1 MVVNKRKILVTGATG
16 QQGGAL
22 ARLLLKKKHEVYA
35 LIRSTKSES
44 PKAQNL
50 RNQGAKLVEADLDK
64 PDSLEQAT
72 SGIDSVFLMGTP
84 VEVGTEGEI
93 RRGKMMV
100 DIAKEKKIEH
110 IVYSSVVNADK
121 NTGILAFESK
131 YKVEQHIKNS
141 GIPYTI
147 IGPTFFM
154 GNLLS
159 YPLGQQGQVALPLS
173 PSRILGLQQGQ
184 VALPLSPSRILQQIA
199 VENIAEFSALALER
213 RNSFIGKRI
222 DIASDEITG
231 EQAAKVL
238 SNELGRKI
246 RYEQVPMEQICQASE
261 DLAVMYEWFERIGT
275 GVDVAALHKQYP
287 EVNWLTFKDWVKS
300 QNWGDLASSP
310 TNSKT

>member
-1 MVVNKRKILVTGATG
+1 MVANKRKILVTGATG

-22 ARLLLKKKHEVYA
+22 ARLLLQKKHEVYA

-50 RNQGAKLVEADLDK
+50 RNQGAKLVEGDLDK
-64 PDSLEQAT
+64 PDSLEQVMN
-72 SGIDSVFLMGTP
+72 GIDSVFLMGTW

-121 NTGILAFESK
+121 NTGIPHFESK

-154 GNLLS
+154 DNLHS
-159 YPLGQQGQVALPLS
+159 YSLA
-173 PSRILGLQQGQ
+173 GLQQGQ
-184 VALPLSPSRILQQIA
+184 VALPLSPSRILQQSA

-238 SNELGRKI
+238 SNELGHKI
-246 RYEQVPMEQICQASE
+246 RYEQVPMEQIRQASE
-261 DLAVMYEWFERIGT
+261 DLAVMFEWFERIGT

-300 QNWGDLASSP
+300 QNWGDLAASS

>member
-1 MVVNKRKILVTGATG
+1 MVAYKRKILVTGATG

-22 ARLLLKKKHEVYA
+22 ARLLLQKKHEVYA

-50 RNQGAKLVEADLDK
+50 RNLGAKLVEGDLDK

-72 SGIDSVFLMGTP
+72 NGIDSVFLMGTW

-121 NTGILAFESK
+121 NTGIPHFESK

-154 GNLLS
+154 DNLLS
-159 YPLGQQGQVALPLS
+159 YSLA
-173 PSRILGLQQGQ
+173 GLQQGQ
-184 VALPLSPSRILQQIA
+184 VALPLSPSRILQQSA

-238 SNELGRKI
+238 SNELGHKI
-246 RYEQVPMEQICQASE
+246 RYEQVPMEQIRQASE
-261 DLAVMYEWFERIGT
+261 DLAVMFEWFERIGT
-275 GVDVAALHKQYP
+275 GVDVASLHQQYP

-300 QNWGDLASSP
+300 QNWEGLAASS

>member
-1 MVVNKRKILVTGATG
+1 MVANKRKILVTGATG
-16 QQGGAL
+16 QQGDAL
-22 ARLLLKKKHEVYA
+22 ARLLLQKKHEVYA

-64 PDSLEQAT
+64 PDSLEQVMN
-72 SGIDSVFLMGTP
+72 GIDSVFLMGTW
-84 VEVGTEGEI
+84 VEVGTEGET

-121 NTGILAFESK
+121 NTGIPHFESK

-154 GNLLS
+154 DNLHS
-159 YPLGQQGQVALPLS
+159 YSLA
-173 PSRILGLQQGQ
+173 GLQQGQ
-184 VALPLSPSRILQQIA
+184 VALPLSPSRILQQSA

-238 SNELGRKI
+238 SNELGHKI
-246 RYEQVPMEQICQASE
+246 RYEQVPMEQIRQASE
-261 DLAVMYEWFERIGT
+261 DLAVMFEWFERIGT

-300 QNWGDLASSP
+300 QNWGDLAVSS

>member
-1 MVVNKRKILVTGATG
+1 MVANKRKILVTGATG

-50 RNQGAKLVEADLDK
+50 KKMGAKLIKGDLDN

-72 SGIDSVFLMGTP
+72 NGIDSVFLMGTW
-84 VEVGTEGEI
+84 VEVGTEGET

-121 NTGILAFESK
+121 NTGIPHFESK

-154 GNLLS
+154 DNLHS
-159 YPLGQQGQVALPLS
+159 YSLA
-173 PSRILGLQQGQ
+173 GLQQGQ

-246 RYEQVPMEQICQASE
+246 RYEQVPMEQIRQASE

-300 QNWGDLASSP
+300 QNWGDLAQLSI
-310 TNSKT
+310 K

>member
-1 MVVNKRKILVTGATG
+1 MVANKRKILVTGATG

-22 ARLLLKKKHEVYA
+22 ARLLLQKKHEVYA
-35 LIRSTKSES
+35 LIRNTEPES

-50 RNQGAKLVEADLDK
+50 RNLGAKLIKGDLDN
-64 PDSLEQAT
+64 PESLEQAT
-72 SGIDSVFLMGTP
+72 NGVDSVFLMGTW
-84 VEVGTEGEI
+84 VEVGTEGET

-110 IVYSSVVNADK
+110 LVYSSVVNADK
-121 NTGILAFESK
+121 NTGIPHFESK

-154 GNLLS
+154 DNLLS
-159 YPLGQQGQVALPLS
+159 YSRAGLQQGQLALPLS
-173 PSRILGLQQGQ
+173 PS
-184 VALPLSPSRILQQIA
+184 VILQQSA
-199 VENIAEFSALALER
+199 LENIAEFFALVLEG
-213 RNSFIGKRI
+213 RNSFLGKRI
-222 DIASDEITG
+222 DITSDELTG

-238 SNELGRKI
+238 SDELRRKI
-246 RYEQVPMEQICQASE
+246 SYVQVPLEQIRQASE
-261 DLAVMYEWFERIGT
+261 DLALMFQWFERIGT
-275 GVDVAALHKQYP
+275 GVDVASLHKQYP

-300 QNWGDLASSP
+300 QNWEGLAASS

>member
-1 MVVNKRKILVTGATG
+1 MVANKRKILVTGATG

-22 ARLLLKKKHEVYA
+22 ARLLLQKKHEVYA
-35 LIRSTKSES
+35 LIRNTEPES

-50 RNQGAKLVEADLDK
+50 RNLGAKLIKGDLDN

-72 SGIDSVFLMGTP
+72 NGIDSVFLMGTW
-84 VEVGTEGEI
+84 VEVGTEGET

-110 IVYSSVVNADK
+110 LVYSSVVNADK
-121 NTGILAFESK
+121 NTGIPHFESK

-154 GNLLS
+154 DNLLS
-159 YPLGQQGQVALPLS
+159 YSRAGLQQGQLALPLS
-173 PSRILGLQQGQ
+173 PSL
-184 VALPLSPSRILQQIA
+184 ILQQSA
-199 VENIAEFSALALER
+199 LENIAEFFALVLER
-213 RNSFIGKRI
+213 RNSFLGKRI
-222 DIASDEITG
+222 DIASDELTG
-231 EQAAKVL
+231 EQAAKIL
-238 SNELGRKI
+238 SDELRRKI
-246 RYEQVPMEQICQASE
+246 NYVQVPLEQIRQASE
-261 DLAVMYEWFERIGT
+261 DLALMFQWFERIGT
-275 GVDVAALHKQYP
+275 AVNVASLHKQYP

-300 QNWGDLASSP
+300 QNWESLAASS

>member
-1 MVVNKRKILVTGATG
+1 MVANKRKILVTGATG

-22 ARLLLKKKHEVYA
+22 ARLLLQKKHEVYA

-50 RNQGAKLVEADLDK
+50 RNQGAKLVEGDLDK

-72 SGIDSVFLMGTP
+72 NGIDSVFLMGTW

-121 NTGILAFESK
+121 NTGIPHFESK

-154 GNLLS
+154 DNLLS
-159 YPLGQQGQVALPLS
+159 YSLA
-173 PSRILGLQQGQ
+173 GLQQGQ

-238 SNELGRKI
+238 SNELGHKI
-246 RYEQVPMEQICQASE
+246 RYEQVPMEQIRQASE
-261 DLAVMYEWFERIGT
+261 DLAVMFEWFERIGT
-275 GVDVAALHKQYP
+275 GVDIAALHKQYP

-300 QNWGDLASSP
+300 QNWGDLAASS

>member
-1 MVVNKRKILVTGATG
+1 MVANKRKILVTGATG

-22 ARLLLKKKHEVYA
+22 ARLLLQKKHEVFA

-64 PDSLEQAT
+64 SDSLEQAT
-72 SGIDSVFLMGTP
+72 NGIDSVFLMGTW
-84 VEVGTEGEI
+84 VEVGTEGET

-100 DIAKEKKIEH
+100 DIAKEKKVEH
-110 IVYSSVVNADK
+110 LVYSSVVNADK
-121 NTGILAFESK
+121 NTGIPHFESK

-154 GNLLS
+154 DNLLS
-159 YPLGQQGQVALPLS
+159 YSLA
-173 PSRILGLQQGQ
+173 GLQQGQ
-184 VALPLSPSRILQQIA
+184 VALPLSPSRILQQSA

-246 RYEQVPMEQICQASE
+246 RYEQVPMEQIRQASE

-287 EVNWLTFKDWVKS
+287 EVNWLSFKDWVKS
-300 QNWGDLASSP
+300 QNWGDLAVPS

>member
-1 MVVNKRKILVTGATG
+1 MVANKRKILVTGATG

-22 ARLLLKKKHEVYA
+22 ARLLLQKKHEVYA

-50 RNQGAKLVEADLDK
+50 RNQGAKLVEGDLDK
-64 PDSLEQAT
+64 PDSLEQVMN
-72 SGIDSVFLMGTP
+72 GIDSVFLMGTW

-154 GNLLS
+154 DNLLS
-159 YPLGQQGQVALPLS
+159 YSLA
-173 PSRILGLQQGQ
+173 GLQQGQ
-184 VALPLSPSRILQQIA
+184 VALPLSPSRILQQSA

-246 RYEQVPMEQICQASE
+246 RYEQVPMEQIRQASE

-300 QNWGDLASSP
+300 QNWGDLAASS

>member
-1 MVVNKRKILVTGATG
+1 MVANKRKILVTGATG

-35 LIRSTKSES
+35 LIRSTKLES

-72 SGIDSVFLMGTP
+72 NGIDSVFLMGTW

-121 NTGILAFESK
+121 NTGIPHFESK

-154 GNLLS
+154 DNLLS
-159 YPLGQQGQVALPLS
+159 YSLA
-173 PSRILGLQQGQ
+173 GLQQGQ
-184 VALPLSPSRILQQIA
+184 VALPLSPSRILQQSA

-238 SNELGRKI
+238 SNELGHKI
-246 RYEQVPMEQICQASE
+246 RYEQVPMEQIRQASE
-261 DLAVMYEWFERIGT
+261 DLAVMFEWFERIGT

-287 EVNWLTFKDWVKS
+287 EVNWLTFKVWVKS
-300 QNWGDLASSP
+300 QNWVDLAVSS

>member
-1 MVVNKRKILVTGATG
+1 
-16 QQGGAL
+16 
-22 ARLLLKKKHEVYA
+22 
-35 LIRSTKSES
+35 
-44 PKAQNL
+44 
-50 RNQGAKLVEADLDK
+50 
-64 PDSLEQAT
+64 
-72 SGIDSVFLMGTP
+72 MGTFI
-84 VEVGTEGEI
+84 EGGTEGEI

-121 NTGILAFESK
+121 NTGIPHFESK

-154 GNLLS
+154 DNLLS
-159 YPLGQQGQVALPLS
+159 YSLA
-173 PSRILGLQQGQ
+173 GLQQGQ

-213 RNSFIGKRI
+213 HNSLIGKRI

-246 RYEQVPMEQICQASE
+246 RYEQVPMEQIRQASE

-275 GVDVAALHKQYP
+275 GVDVAALHEQYP

-300 QNWGDLASSP
+300 QNWEGLAASS

>member
-1 MVVNKRKILVTGATG
+1 MVANKRKILVTGATG

-22 ARLLLKKKHEVYA
+22 ARLLLQKKHEVYA

-50 RNQGAKLVEADLDK
+50 RNLGAKLVEGDLDK
-64 PDSLEQAT
+64 PDSLEQAVN
-72 SGIDSVFLMGTP
+72 GIDSVYLMGTFI
-84 VEVGTEGEI
+84 EGGTEGEI

-121 NTGILAFESK
+121 NTGIPHFESK

-154 GNLLS
+154 DNLLS
-159 YPLGQQGQVALPLS
+159 YSLA
-173 PSRILGLQQGQ
+173 GLQQGQ
-184 VALPLSPSRILQQIA
+184 VALPLSPSRILQQSA

-231 EQAAKVL
+231 EQGAKVL
-238 SNELGRKI
+238 SNELGHKI
-246 RYEQVPMEQICQASE
+246 RYEQVPMEQIRQASE
-261 DLAVMYEWFERIGT
+261 DLAVMFERFERIGT
-275 GVDVAALHKQYP
+275 GVDIAALHKQYP

-300 QNWGDLASSP
+300 QNWEDLAAPS

>member
-1 MVVNKRKILVTGATG
+1 
-16 QQGGAL
+16 
-22 ARLLLKKKHEVYA
+22 
-35 LIRSTKSES
+35 
-44 PKAQNL
+44 
-50 RNQGAKLVEADLDK
+50 
-64 PDSLEQAT
+64 
-72 SGIDSVFLMGTP
+72 MGTW

-121 NTGILAFESK
+121 NTGIPHFESK

-154 GNLLS
+154 DNLLS
-159 YPLGQQGQVALPLS
+159 YSLA
-173 PSRILGLQQGQ
+173 GLQQGQ
-184 VALPLSPSRILQQIA
+184 VALPLSPSRILQQSA

-238 SNELGRKI
+238 SNELGHKI
-246 RYEQVPMEQICQASE
+246 RYEQVPMEQIRQASE
-261 DLAVMYEWFERIGT
+261 DLAVMFEWFERIGT

-287 EVNWLTFKDWVKS
+287 EVNWLSFKDWVKS

-310 TNSKT
+310 TNSET

>member
-1 MVVNKRKILVTGATG
+1 MVAYKRKILVTGATG

-22 ARLLLKKKHEVYA
+22 ARLLLQKKHEVYA

-50 RNQGAKLVEADLDK
+50 RNLGAKLVEGDLDK

-72 SGIDSVFLMGTP
+72 NGIDSVFLMGTW

-121 NTGILAFESK
+121 NTGIPHFESK

-154 GNLLS
+154 DNLLS
-159 YPLGQQGQVALPLS
+159 YSLA
-173 PSRILGLQQGQ
+173 GLQQGQ
-184 VALPLSPSRILQQIA
+184 VALPLSPSRILQQSA

-238 SNELGRKI
+238 SNELGHKI
-246 RYEQVPMEQICQASE
+246 RYEQVPMEQIRQASE
-261 DLAVMYEWFERIGT
+261 DLAVMFEWFERIGT

-287 EVNWLTFKDWVKS
+287 EVNWLSFKDWVKS

-310 TNSKT
+310 TNSET

>member
-1 MVVNKRKILVTGATG
+1 MVANKRKILVTGATG

-22 ARLLLKKKHEVYA
+22 ARLLLQKKYEVYA

-72 SGIDSVFLMGTP
+72 NGIDSVFLMGTW
-84 VEVGTEGEI
+84 VEVGTEGET

-121 NTGILAFESK
+121 NTGIPHFESK

-154 GNLLS
+154 DNLLS
-159 YPLGQQGQVALPLS
+159 YSLA
-173 PSRILGLQQGQ
+173 GLQQGQ
-184 VALPLSPSRILQQIA
+184 VALPLSPSRILQQSA

-238 SNELGRKI
+238 SNELGHKI
-246 RYEQVPMEQICQASE
+246 RYEQVPMEQIRQASE
-261 DLAVMYEWFERIGT
+261 DLAVMFEWFERIGT

-300 QNWGDLASSP
+300 QNWEDLAASS

>member
-1 MVVNKRKILVTGATG
+1 MVANKRKILVTGATG

-22 ARLLLKKKHEVYA
+22 ARLLLQKKHEVYA

-50 RNQGAKLVEADLDK
+50 RNQGAKLVEGDLDK

-72 SGIDSVFLMGTP
+72 NGIDSVFLMGTW

-154 GNLLS
+154 DNLLS
-159 YPLGQQGQVALPLS
+159 YSLA
-173 PSRILGLQQGQ
+173 GLQQGQ
-184 VALPLSPSRILQQIA
+184 VALPLSPSRILQQSA

-246 RYEQVPMEQICQASE
+246 RYEQVPMEQIRQASE

-300 QNWGDLASSP
+300 QNWGDLAASS

>member
-1 MVVNKRKILVTGATG
+1 MVANKRKILVTGATG

-22 ARLLLKKKHEVYA
+22 ARLLLQKEHEVYA

-72 SGIDSVFLMGTP
+72 NGIDSVFLMGTW

-121 NTGILAFESK
+121 NTGIPHFESK

-154 GNLLS
+154 DNLLS
-159 YPLGQQGQVALPLS
+159 YSLA
-173 PSRILGLQQGQ
+173 GLQQGQ
-184 VALPLSPSRILQQIA
+184 VALPLSPSRILQQSA

-238 SNELGRKI
+238 SNELGHKI
-246 RYEQVPMEQICQASE
+246 RYEQVPMEQIRQASE
-261 DLAVMYEWFERIGT
+261 DLAVMFEWFERIGT

-300 QNWGDLASSP
+300 QNWGDLAASSI
-310 TNSKT
+310 NSKT

>member
-1 MVVNKRKILVTGATG
+1 MVANKRKILVTGATG

-22 ARLLLKKKHEVYA
+22 ARLLLQKKHEVYA

-72 SGIDSVFLMGTP
+72 NGIDSVFLMGTW
-84 VEVGTEGEI
+84 VEVGTEGET

-121 NTGILAFESK
+121 NTGIPHFESK

-154 GNLLS
+154 DNLLS
-159 YPLGQQGQVALPLS
+159 YSLA
-173 PSRILGLQQGQ
+173 GLQQGQ
-184 VALPLSPSRILQQIA
+184 VALPLSPSRILQQSA

-238 SNELGRKI
+238 SNELGHKI
-246 RYEQVPMEQICQASE
+246 RYEQVPMEQIRQASE
-261 DLAVMYEWFERIGT
+261 DLAVMFEWFERIGT

-300 QNWGDLASSP
+300 QNWGDLAASS

>member
-1 MVVNKRKILVTGATG
+1 MVANKRKILVTGATG

-22 ARLLLKKKHEVYA
+22 ARLLLQKKHEVYA

-50 RNQGAKLVEADLDK
+50 RNQGAKLVEGDLDK
-64 PDSLEQAT
+64 PDSLEQVMN
-72 SGIDSVFLMGTP
+72 GIDSVFLMGTWI
-84 VEVGTEGEI
+84 EVGTEGEI

-154 GNLLS
+154 DNLLS
-159 YPLGQQGQVALPLS
+159 YSLA
-173 PSRILGLQQGQ
+173 GLQQGQ

-246 RYEQVPMEQICQASE
+246 RYEQVPMEQIRQASE

-300 QNWGDLASSP
+300 QNWGDLAASS

>member
-1 MVVNKRKILVTGATG
+1 MVANKRKILVTGATG

-22 ARLLLKKKHEVYA
+22 ARLLLQKKHEVYA

-50 RNQGAKLVEADLDK
+50 RNQGAKLVEGDLDK

-72 SGIDSVFLMGTP
+72 NGIDSVFLIGTFI
-84 VEVGTEGEI
+84 EGGTEGEI

-121 NTGILAFESK
+121 TTGIPHFESK

-154 GNLLS
+154 DNLLS
-159 YPLGQQGQVALPLS
+159 YSLA
-173 PSRILGLQQGQ
+173 GLQQGQ

-246 RYEQVPMEQICQASE
+246 RYEQVPMEQIRQASE

-310 TNSKT
+310 TNSET